1 MRVGL
6 VCIILYILVCFF
18 FKVLGRDNFFWWI
31 LICFFN
37 LLYGFFLGL
46 DIWND
51 VSGRYFFEEFY
62 GKKFIK
68 EFSFW

>member
-18 FKVLGRDNFFWWI
+18 FKVLFWWI

-51 VSGRYFFEEFY
+51 VSGWYFFEEFY